1 MISIQYFNCVLSP
14 IPSNPHAII
23 IFSPDSHYDA
33 YVFID
38 TSSILLPKP
47 SIEFLNHLNALH
59 CDTVIKFVNV
69 ESQEGLRGVVG
80 FEEVTNVVKQNLRV
94 GKP

>member
-14 IPSNPHAII
+14 IPRNPHYFI

-59 CDTVIKFVNV
+59 YDTVIKFVNV

-80 FEEVTNVVKQNLRV
+80 FEEVTNVVKQNVRV
-94 GKP
+94 GEP

>member
-1 MISIQYFNCVLSP
+1 MISIQYFNCMLSP
-14 IPSNPHAII
+14 IPSYPHAIV

-59 CDTVIKFVNV
+59 CDTVIKFVDV
-69 ESQEGLRGVVG
+69 ESQERLRGVVG
-80 FEEVTNVVKQNLRV
+80 FEEVANVVKQNLRV